1 MSNDLIYLCC
11 RYDEWIQPERIV
23 NVVER
28 SSPGLLKKKPK
39 DTNSPKTQKPQTT
52 PSLTPQQQVILSC
65 LLTCMLFKKKIK
77 FDYCALLST
86 FIIESFEKNE
96 RIEN

>member
-1 MSNDLIYLCC
+1 LCC

-28 SSPGLLKKKPK
+28 SSPDLLKKKPK
-39 DTNSPKTQKPQTT
+39 DTNSPKAQKPQTAL
-52 PSLTPQQQVILSC
+52 SLTPQQQVILSC
-65 LLTCMLFKKKIK
+65 LLTCMLFKKRRKK
-77 FDYCALLST
+77 EDFCALLST

-96 RIEN
+96 RIQI